1 MGTCYFYITPPPV
14 IILYV
19 KPLFCVELPKVVH
32 PKAYKD
38 SYVATRLVEVSTTLI
53 VTADVI
59 PVSGGDGGVSGCVV
73 EPEVVPEV
81 EPVVEPEVVPEVEPE
96 VVPEVEPEVVPEV
109 EPEVVPVG
117 GGPTGFV
124 EPDGVEPVGGDVG
137 GPDGA
142 VEPDVVPEVEPE
154 VVPEVEPE
162 VVPEV

>member
-1 MGTCYFYITPPPV
+1 M
-14 IILYV
+14 
-19 KPLFCVELPKVVH
+19 H

-38 SYVATRLVEVSTTLI
+38 SYVATRLVEVSSTLI

-59 PVSGGDGGVSGCVV
+59 PVLGFGGSGCVEPVGGPDGVVEPDVVPEVEPDVVPEV
-73 EPEVVPEV
+73 EPEVVPE
-81 EPVVEPEVVPEVEPE
+81 VEPEVVPEVEPE

-154 VVPEVEPE
+154 VVPEV
-162 VVPEV
+162 